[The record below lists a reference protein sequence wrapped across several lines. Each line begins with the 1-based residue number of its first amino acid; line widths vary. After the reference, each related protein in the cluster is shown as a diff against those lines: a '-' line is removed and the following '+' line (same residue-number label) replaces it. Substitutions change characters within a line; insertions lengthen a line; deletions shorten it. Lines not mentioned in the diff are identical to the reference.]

1 MTGTGDRRL
10 ADVVRAAR
18 SRLAEAGLAD
28 AAIETRMLIGGLLGL
43 DATEMFTGGD
53 RILSESEVAKI
64 DAALERRLKREP
76 VHRIL
81 GARDFHGLHLTLSPQ
96 TLEPRPDTEVLVEA
110 VLPHAW
116 RIAAGE
122 GMVDILD
129 LGVGTGAIGLAL
141 LKACPEAQVL
151 GTDIAGGALATAR
164 ENAHI
169 NGVAERYRTL
179 ASDWFSQVTGR
190 FHIIVSNPPYIASK
204 VIEALEPEVRNFDP
218 MAALDGGPDGLDA
231 YRAIARGAAAHLMP
245 DGIVALEIGYD
256 QTETVSAIFAAQGF
270 VFSEMAKD
278 YGGNDRV
285 LVFMGNRSG

>member
-122 GMVDILD
+122 GRVDILD
-129 LGVGTGAIGLAL
+129 LGVGEPPQDQVHLAHAPMPRPEQKL
-141 LKACPEAQVL
+141 PAPRVQLGGGCVRCGHDGPCPFPKPR
-151 GTDIAGGALATAR
+151 I
-164 ENAHI
+164 
-169 NGVAERYRTL
+169 
-179 ASDWFSQVTGR
+179 
-190 FHIIVSNPPYIASK
+190 
-204 VIEALEPEVRNFDP
+204 
-218 MAALDGGPDGLDA
+218 
-231 YRAIARGAAAHLMP
+231 
-245 DGIVALEIGYD
+245 
-256 QTETVSAIFAAQGF
+256 
-270 VFSEMAKD
+270 
-278 YGGNDRV
+278 
-285 LVFMGNRSG
+285 